1 VQRMRREIAKSHA
14 VNQRISDDVR
24 TSLEE
29 SKRVANEALLRQ
41 LSINQKKKRKK
52 GSSEEGGVESAKRK
66 SKKARKENVER
77 EDENEAEELDHVSQI
92 TDHSIADGGKKDPW
106 FFVEWMRGKDD
117 WHRGSTLLEEFPED
131 LTDYIMENC
140 NEAPYNK
147 FLQEADRKKINEE
160 IETVALNGNGKE
172 REEIVL
178 PVDGQDL
185 GKTVECDHGDYLDG
199 GGYKREPNPYYCGP
213 RGDICGGGCAGVGC
227 NVMWV
232 SQGKSIGKKTFRP
245 SAEKPVFICRN
256 RWDPTVRC
264 KHAICGACWDAK
276 QITSVRSRRSRS

>member
-1 VQRMRREIAKSHA
+1 MRREIAKSHA
-14 VNQRISDDVR
+14 VNQRIADDVR

-29 SKRVANEALLRQ
+29 SKRVASEALLRQ

-52 GSSEEGGVESAKRK
+52 GNSEEGGVESAKRK
-66 SKKARKENVER
+66 
-77 EDENEAEELDHVSQI
+77 
-92 TDHSIADGGKKDPW
+92 
-106 FFVEWMRGKDD
+106 
-117 WHRGSTLLEEFPED
+117 
-131 LTDYIMENC
+131 DYIMENC
-140 NEAPYNK
+140 NEALYNK

-185 GKTVECDHGDYLDG
+185 GKTVECDHGDYLDE